1 MGMTSSFISLAL
13 CATTSLMA
21 FHSNSKEYITYSD
34 QNVKAITSSVE
45 QKKASQIEKLT
56 KEMLLITQQF
66 HQKVL
71 LYSNKY
77 IYNWNKQ
84 NSSKVGEYLAILT
97 SHIDDKKE
105 FYKQLYKR
113 HKDFSLN
120 KTTRNTI
127 KEILTLLDAMR
138 NQIQIY
144 INLTYKGIDAKH
156 SFLALQ
162 KIVQSNHI
170 EISLADYWYSDDLE
184 DDILFLVS
192 DSLSDDSIDLIF
204 DIEDRLTNELNNLAA
219 RKKDMPKIKLPK
231 IASFDFNALNRQYFY
246 RVSFL

>member
-1 MGMTSSFISLAL
+1 MDLKSNFISLAL

-21 FHSNSKEYITYSD
+21 FHSNSKEYITYSQ
-34 QNVKAITSSVE
+34 QNVKAITSSAQ
-45 QKKASQIEKLT
+45 QKKTSQIEKLT
-56 KEMLLITQQF
+56 QEMLSNTQQF
-66 HQKVL
+66 HQEVL
-71 LYSNKY
+71 LYSDKY
-77 IYNWNKQ
+77 IYNWSKQ
-84 NSSKVGEYLAILT
+84 NSFKVGEYLATLT
-97 SHIDDKKE
+97 SHIDNKKE

-120 KTTRNTI
+120 KKTKNTI
-127 KEILTLLDAMR
+127 KEIITLLDTMR

-162 KIVQSNHI
+162 KIVKSNNP

-192 DSLSDDSIDLIF
+192 DSLPDNSLDIIF
-204 DIEDRLTNELNNLAA
+204 DTEDTLTNELNNLAIL
-219 RKKDMPKIKLPK
+219 KKEMQKKELPK
-231 IASFDFNALNRQYFY
+231 IAGFDFNALNKQHFH

>member
-1 MGMTSSFISLAL
+1 MGLKSSFISLAL

-21 FHSNSKEYITYSD
+21 FHSNSKEYITYSQ
-34 QNVKAITSSVE
+34 QNVRAITSSVQ
-45 QKKASQIEKLT
+45 QKKTSQIEKLSQ
-56 KEMLLITQQF
+56 EMFSNTQQF
-66 HQKVL
+66 YQEVL

-77 IYNWNKQ
+77 IYNWSKQ
-84 NSSKVGEYLAILT
+84 DSFKVGEYLATLT

-120 KTTRNTI
+120 KKTKNTI
-127 KEILTLLDAMR
+127 KEIITLLDTMR

-162 KIVQSNHI
+162 KIAQNNNLK
-170 EISLADYWYSDDLE
+170 ISLTDYWYSDDLE
-184 DDILFLVS
+184 DDVLFLVS
-192 DSLSDDSIDLIF
+192 DSLYNDSLDVVF
-204 DIEDRLTNELNNLAA
+204 ETEDTLSNELTNLATL
-219 RKKDMPKIKLPK
+219 KKEMQKKELPK
-231 IASFDFNALNRQYFY
+231 IAGFDFNALNKQHFH

>member
-1 MGMTSSFISLAL
+1 MGLKSSFISLAL

-21 FHSNSKEYITYSD
+21 FHSNSKEYITYSQ
-34 QNVKAITSSVE
+34 QNVEAITSSAQ
-45 QKKASQIEKLT
+45 QKKTSQIEKLT
-56 KEMLLITQQF
+56 VEMLSNTKQF
-66 HQKVL
+66 HQEVL

-77 IYNWNKQ
+77 IYNWSKQ
-84 NSSKVGEYLAILT
+84 DSSKVGEYLATLT

-120 KTTRNTI
+120 KKTKNSI
-127 KEILTLLDAMR
+127 KEIITLLDTMR
-138 NQIQIY
+138 NQIQSY

-162 KIVQSNHI
+162 KIAQSSDSK
-170 EISLADYWYSDDLE
+170 ISLTDYWYSDDLE
-184 DDILFLVS
+184 DDVLFLIS
-192 DSLSDDSIDLIF
+192 DSLSDDSLDLIF
-204 DIEDRLTNELNNLAA
+204 NTEDMLTGELNNLAA
-219 RKKDMPKIKLPK
+219 LKKDMPKQELPK
-231 IASFDFNALNRQYFY
+231 IAGFDFNALNKQHFH